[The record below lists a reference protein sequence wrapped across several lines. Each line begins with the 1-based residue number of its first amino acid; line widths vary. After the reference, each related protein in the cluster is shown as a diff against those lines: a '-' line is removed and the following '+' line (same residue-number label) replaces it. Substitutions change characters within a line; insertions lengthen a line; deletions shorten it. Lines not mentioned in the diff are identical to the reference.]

1 MEGMILGVDI
11 GTSATKTVLFDLKGR
26 IVASASREYPLYQAQ
41 MGWAEQDPEDWARAT
56 LDTIAEVTQAVG
68 AGRRSILGMGL
79 SGQMHG
85 MVLLDKAGRVL
96 RPAMIWCD
104 QRTQRQCDE
113 ITGILGRERLIAIT
127 ANPALTGFTASKI
140 LWVKENQ
147 PEIFEKIDKIL
158 LPKDYVRYVLTG
170 EFATEVSDASGMQL
184 LDVPQRQWS
193 GEVVSALGLS
203 MQWLPGVYESVEVS
217 GRISP
222 RIAEQT
228 GLWAGMP
235 VVGGAG
241 DNAAG
246 AVGTG
251 VVTPGA
257 AFSTIGTSGVVFAH
271 MDRPQIDPQGRVHTF
286 CHAVPGAWHVMGV
299 IQSAGLSLR
308 WMRDEL
314 CAPEREAALQEGID
328 PYEVMTREAMQSPL
342 GARGLIFLPYLMGE
356 RSPHL
361 DPVAKGAF
369 VGLSAVHTRRDM
381 IRSVMEGVGHALQDS
396 MEIIREMQVPV
407 TEVRAGGGGGRSAL
421 WRQMQADM
429 FGVPVRTVQAAEG
442 PALGVALLAAVGVGA
457 YDSVQQACGEAISL
471 NAPLCPD
478 QTAGAGYRQLHQV
491 YQGLYHALKPSFD
504 AIASMP
510 GLG

>member
-1 MEGMILGVDI
+1 MDGMILGVDI
-11 GTSATKTVLFDLKGR
+11 GTSATKTVLFDLTGR
-26 IVASASREYPLYQAQ
+26 IIASASREYPLYQPQ
-41 MGWAEQDPEDWARAT
+41 MGWAEQDPEDWAQAT
-56 LDTIAEVTQAVG
+56 LNTIAEVTAS
-68 AGRRSILGMGL
+68 AGVDRRSILGMGL

-96 RPAMIWCD
+96 RPAIIWCD

-113 ITGILGRERLIAIT
+113 MTSILGRERLIEIT
-127 ANPALTGFTASKI
+127 ANPALTGFTASKL

-147 PEIFEKIDKIL
+147 PEIFERIDKVL

-184 LDVPQRQWS
+184 LDVPKRQWS
-193 GEVVSALGLS
+193 GEVISALGFS
-203 MQWLPGVYESVEVS
+203 MQWMPKVYESVEVS
-217 GRISP
+217 GQITP
-222 RIAEQT
+222 EAAEKT

-251 VVTPGA
+251 VVSPGA

-271 MDRPQIDPQGRVHTF
+271 MERPQIDPQGRIHTF

-314 CAPEREAALQEGID
+314 CAQERELAKQEGLD

-369 VGLSAVHTRRDM
+369 VGLTALHTRRDM
-381 IRSVMEGVGHALQDS
+381 IRSVMEGVCHALHDS
-396 MEIIREMQVPV
+396 MEIIQEMGVPV

-429 FGVPVRTVQAAEG
+429 FGVPVKTVQAAEG
-442 PALGVALLAAVGVGA
+442 PALGVALLAAVGAGA
-457 YDSVQQACGEAISL
+457 YDTVQQACSAAISL
-471 NAPLCPD
+471 NQPLCPD
-478 QTAGAGYRQLHQV
+478 PEAGAR
-491 YQGLYHALKPSFD
+491 YQRMHRIYQALYHALKPSFD
-504 AIASMP
+504 AIAAMP
-510 GLG
+510 ELE